1 MTVDSEVTI
10 QRLVQDLQ
18 PVARLASPFRRS
30 CVWLVAA
37 TPYVA
42 GLVLLFPL
50 RPDLAAKF
58 ADARYAIEQAAAL
71 ATALLAAWA
80 AFSMTIPGYDPLR
93 VVMALAPLALW
104 MGVLVEGCVEDL
116 IRFGWSGMTF
126 EADWICFPMI
136 ALVGAWPAVLMAIM
150 LRRGAPL
157 APYGTI
163 AMGALASAGLG
174 DVALRLFHAQDV
186 SITVLFWQLGSAMTL
201 AWLAANVGPRI
212 LKWPTDRVRKALFP
226 DRQIV

>member
-1 MTVDSEVTI
+1 MTFDSEVTI
-10 QRLVQDLQ
+10 QRLVQDLR

-58 ADARYAIEQAAAL
+58 ADARYAVEQAAAL

-80 AFSMTIPGYDPLR
+80 AFSMTIPGYDPR
-93 VVMALAPLALW
+93 RKVIALVPLAVW
-104 MGVLVEGCVEDL
+104 VGVLVEGCVEDL

-136 ALVGAWPAVLMAIM
+136 ALVGAWPAVLMVIM

-163 AMGALASAGLG
+163 AMGALAAAGLG
-174 DVALRLFHAQDV
+174 DVALRLFHEQDV
-186 SITVLFWQLGSAMTL
+186 NLTVLIWQLGSTIVL
-201 AWLAANVGPRI
+201 AWRAATSCSLFVAF
-212 LKWPTDRVRKALFP
+212 PTA
-226 DRQIV
+226 

>member
-1 MTVDSEVTI
+1 MTTDSDVTI
-10 QRLVQDLQ
+10 QRLVEDLQ

-30 CVWLVAA
+30 CIWLIAVM
-37 TPYVA
+37 PYVV
-42 GLVLLFPL
+42 GLVLLFSL

-58 ADARYAIEQAAAL
+58 ADVRYVIEWGAAL
-71 ATALLAAWA
+71 ATSFLAAWA

-93 VVMALAPLALW
+93 VVMALAPLAVW
-104 MGVLVEGCVEDL
+104 IGVLVEGCVEDL

-136 ALVGAWPAVLMAIM
+136 ALVGAWPAILMVIM

-163 AMGALASAGLG
+163 AMGALAAAGLG
-174 DVALRLFHAQDV
+174 DVALRLFHEQDM
-186 SITVLFWQLGSAMTL
+186 SLTVLIWQLGSTMVL
-201 AWLAANVGPRI
+201 AWLAANAGPLI
-212 LKWPTDRVRKALFP
+212 LKWPTDQIRKVLFP
-226 DRQIV
+226 GRRAV

>member
-1 MTVDSEVTI
+1 MTVDSDVTI
-10 QRLVQDLQ
+10 QRLVEDLQ
-18 PVARLASPFRRS
+18 PVAPLASPFRRC

-37 TPYVA
+37 APYVI
-42 GLVLLFPL
+42 GLVLLFSL

-58 ADARYAIEQAAAL
+58 GDARYAIEQAAAF
-71 ATALLAAWA
+71 ATALLSAWA
-80 AFSMTIPGYDPLR
+80 AFSMTISGYDPRR
-93 VVMALAPLALW
+93 VVIALAPLALW
-104 MGVLVEGCVEDL
+104 VGLLVEGCVEDV
-116 IRFGWSGMTF
+116 IRYGWSAMTF

-157 APYGTI
+157 APSGTI

-201 AWLAANVGPRI
+201 AWLAANAGPLI
-212 LKWPTDRVRKALFP
+212 LKWPTDRVRKVLFP
-226 DRQIV
+226 DRQVV